1 MNANKFELFL
11 CCLGNGI
18 TVCNKAVTENNDYK
32 TIAHISNNG
41 IIKLYV
47 SVDYIPSED
56 MKRIRQVA
64 EEKQAEFLK
73 QWNNNSLDWRYS
85 HIILDNLNTSEF
97 LEAIRDKSGTF
108 EDKTKRLEDKYLL
121 VKEF

>member
-11 CCLGNGI
+11 GCLGNGI

-41 IIKLYV
+41 IIKFYV
-47 SVDYIPSED
+47 FADYIPSED
-56 MKRIRQVA
+56 MKRIRQAA

-73 QWNNNSLDWRYS
+73 QWNNNSLEWRYS
-85 HIILDNLNTSEF
+85 HILDNLNTSEF
-97 LEAIRDKSGTF
+97 LKAIRDKSGTF
-108 EDKTKRLEDKYLL
+108 EDKVKRLEDKYLL

>member
-1 MNANKFELFL
+1 MKASKFELFL

-41 IIKLYV
+41 IIKFYV
-47 SVDYIPSED
+47 PADYIPSED
-56 MKRIRQVA
+56 MERIQNAA
-64 EEKQAEFLK
+64 EKQQAEFLK
-73 QWNNNSLDWRYS
+73 QWNDYPLEWRYS
-85 HIILDNLNTSEF
+85 RILNNLKTSEF
-97 LEAIRDKSGTF
+97 LEAIRDKSGTLQ
-108 EDKTKRLEDKYLL
+108 DKVKRLEDKYLL

>member
-32 TIAHISNNG
+32 IIAHISNNG

-47 SVDYIPSED
+47 SADYIPSED
-56 MKRIRQVA
+56 MKRIQQAA
-64 EEKQAEFLK
+64 EEKQGEFLK
-73 QWNNNSLDWRYS
+73 QWNNNSLEWRYL
-85 HIILDNLNTSEF
+85 HILDNLNTSEF

-108 EDKTKRLEDKYLL
+108 EDKVKRLEDKYLL

>member
-1 MNANKFELFL
+1 MNANKFKLFL
-11 CCLGNGI
+11 GCLGNGI

-41 IIKLYV
+41 IINLYV
-47 SVDYIPSED
+47 SADYIPSED
-56 MKRIRQVA
+56 MKRIRQAA

-73 QWNNNSLDWRYS
+73 QWNNNSLEWRYS
-85 HIILDNLNTSEF
+85 HILDNLNTSEF

-108 EDKTKRLEDKYLL
+108 EDKVKRLEDKYLL

>member
-47 SVDYIPSED
+47 SEKYIPVED
-56 MKRIRQVA
+56 MERIQQTA
-64 EEKQAEFLK
+64 EEKQADFLK
-73 QWNNNSLDWRYS
+73 WWNNNTLAFRYMR
-85 HIILDNLNTSEF
+85 ILDSLTTTELCEAYKDNINTLAE
-97 LEAIRDKSGTF
+97 RV
-108 EDKTKRLEDKYLL
+108 KRLEDKYLL